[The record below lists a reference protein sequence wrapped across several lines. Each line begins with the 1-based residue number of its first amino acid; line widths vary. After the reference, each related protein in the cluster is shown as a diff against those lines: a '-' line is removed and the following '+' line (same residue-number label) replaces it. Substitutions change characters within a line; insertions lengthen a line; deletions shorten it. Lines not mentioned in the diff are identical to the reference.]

1 MDYFKMPTSSRE
13 GKLKGKTAVVTGG
26 ARGLGQ
32 VIAETI
38 AALGADLVS
47 IDLDKSNETVAVIKD
62 SGGRASSYVADLTD
76 EEQVNNVFDDI
87 IRQHK
92 GIDILVNNA
101 GFYSVERRPFWEID
115 SGEWEKVMMINV
127 RSVFL
132 CSRAASIPMRN
143 QESGRIINISS
154 SVVTFG
160 MPNLMHY
167 VAAKSAVA
175 GMTRSMARELGSYGI
190 SVNVVAPGLVPT
202 DSTMEAVG
210 QEILEEAVQSQA
222 IQQPLN
228 PRDIAGAVAFLCSP
242 ESGMVSGQ
250 TILVNGGATFS
261 GI

>member
-1 MDYFKMPTSSRE
+1 MRVGNRE
-13 GKLKGKTAVVTGG
+13 GKLEGKTAVVTGA

-38 AALGADLVS
+38 AAYGADLVS
-47 IDLDKSNETVAVIKD
+47 IDLEASDETVANIKHA
-62 SGGRASSYVADLTD
+62 GGNASSHTADLTD
-76 EEQVNNVFDDI
+76 EEQVNHVFDEI

-92 GIDILVNNA
+92 SIDILVNNA

-115 SGEWEKVMMINV
+115 SSEWEKVMMINV

-132 CSRAASIPMRN
+132 CSRAASAPMRN
-143 QESGRIINISS
+143 RQSGRIINISS
-154 SVVTFG
+154 SVITFG

-175 GMTRSMARELGSYGI
+175 GMTRSMASELGPFGV
-190 SVNVVAPGLVPT
+190 SVNAVAPGLVPT
-202 DSTMEAVG
+202 GSALEAIG
-210 QEILEEAVQSQA
+210 PEILEKAVQGQA
-222 IQQPLN
+222 IQQPID
-228 PRDIAGAVAFLCSP
+228 PRDIAGAVAFLCGP
-242 ESGMVSGQ
+242 EAGMVSGQ

>member
-1 MDYFKMPTSSRE
+1 MPISNGE
-13 GKLKGKTAVVTGG
+13 GKLKEKVAIVTGG

-32 VIAETI
+32 VVAETI
-38 AALGADLVS
+38 AGLGADLVS
-47 IDLDKSNETVAVIKD
+47 VDLDASNETVALIRD

-76 EEQVNNVFDDI
+76 ELQVNQLFDEI
-87 IRQHK
+87 IRRHK
-92 GIDILVNNA
+92 KIDILVNNA
-101 GFYSVERRPFWEID
+101 GFYSVERRPFWEIA
-115 SGEWEKVMMINV
+115 SNEWEKVMMINV

-132 CSRAASIPMRN
+132 CSRAASKPMRDR
-143 QESGRIINISS
+143 ESGRIINISS
-154 SVVTFG
+154 SVISFG

-167 VAAKSAVA
+167 VAAKSAVV

-202 DSTMEAVG
+202 DTAMESVG
-210 QEILEEAVQSQA
+210 QEQLEDAVRSQA

-228 PRDIAGAVAFLCSP
+228 PQDIAGAVAFLCSP
-242 ESGMVSGQ
+242 EAGMVSGQ

>member
-1 MDYFKMPTSSRE
+1 MDYFKMPITNRE
-13 GKLKGKTAVVTGG
+13 GKLEGKIAVVTGG
-26 ARGLGQ
+26 ARGLGR

-47 IDLDKSNETVAVIKD
+47 IDLDASNETVAVIKA
-62 SGGRASSYVADLTD
+62 SGGRASSYIADLTD
-76 EEQVNNVFDDI
+76 EQQVNDVFDEI
-87 IRQHK
+87 IRQYK

-115 SGEWEKVMMINV
+115 SGEWEKVMMVNV

-132 CSRAASIPMRN
+132 CSRAVSKPMRD
-143 QESGRIINISS
+143 QEWGRIINISS
-154 SVVTFG
+154 SVITFG

-202 DSTMEAVG
+202 DSAMQAVG
-210 QEILEEAVQSQA
+210 QEMLENAVQSQA
-222 IQQPLN
+222 IQQPLD
-228 PRDIAGAVAFLCSP
+228 PRDIAGAVAFLCSR
-242 ESGMVSGQ
+242 EAGMVSGQ